1 MYTTAYNF
9 QGLNYELKLHVYMY
23 NTTQGCAFMR
33 TLYTHMDVTN
43 TADMISKELGA
54 HKEMVAEL
62 RKQLVEKEN
71 ELQVYILYMYMYMY
85 MLMCMCV
92 CMYMYMYV

>member
-1 MYTTAYNF
+1 MS
-9 QGLNYELKLHVYMY
+9 LK
-23 NTTQGCAFMR
+23 F
-33 TLYTHMDVTN
+33 N
-43 TADMISKELGA
+43 TADIISKELGA